1 MALIR
6 IWVYS
11 RDWGKRSQTE
21 LSITV
26 KSVLVFLV
34 CCDPDKRAT
43 AYGHM
48 QVLANLFLIDFSYEM
63 GAAMSSESVWS
74 RLSMSLPWFLLYY
87 CISMV
92 GTSWVQIPWTT
103 N

>member
-11 RDWGKRSQTE
+11 RGWGKRSQIE

-26 KSVLVFLV
+26 ESVLLFLAY
-34 CCDPDKRAT
+34 CDPDKQT
-43 AYGHM
+43 TTYGHM

-63 GAAMSSESVWS
+63 GAEMSSEICLKQIKFPTV
-74 RLSMSLPWFLLYY
+74 LLH
-87 CISMV
+87 
-92 GTSWVQIPWTT
+92 
-103 N
+103 